1 MNFIIET
8 CSQWG
13 ESFTNFAGQMFWQ
26 SSLLIGA
33 VFAFD
38 LALRRQAR
46 AAVRYAL
53 WIVVLV
59 KLALPPTLAFPTSFA
74 WWLRPVEAPR
84 QMFQPRNVVA
94 TYKHT
99 TMPALPSPDFTPV
112 SLPSPRASGPAR
124 LLAGSSGVSLALMFW
139 LLVRWLQV
147 SRDVRRAAAPP
158 ESHQELLANAVSLVG
173 LKSRVRLRIT
183 NREMSP
189 AVCGLLR
196 PVILLPEKLADNL
209 PASQLRA
216 VLIHELMHLKRGD
229 VWINCLQSLL
239 QIIYWW
245 HPLVWFANA
254 RIRRAREEA
263 VDDAVMLALRENAD
277 SYAPTLLKVAKLSF
291 HRPLASLGLV
301 GILESRSALRQRIE
315 RLLDFKMPRR
325 AGLSFVSILGIAA
338 FTTVAVPMAEAP
350 VRSTGET
357 AIQARDGRD
366 VFSSNSL
373 AAFPVAAAKVL
384 PNSKRTRLMAK
395 ADELEDQ
402 TAAVPATAATNSS
415 ERHLIYP
422 SPARQAIVNKL
433 QDMRFDR
440 VAYDGRPLSEVIR
453 NLSAEV
459 KARDP
464 DGLGINFTI
473 NSVSSALADA
483 TLTSTNEAVDI
494 NSVVIKINPAL
505 RDVRLVDA
513 LDAIVA
519 VADHPIKYSIR
530 DGGIVFSA
538 KGNES
543 EPLVSR
549 RFKVD
554 ATILIQ
560 GLVAVSG
567 DDVTS
572 ALHQNSVDAKSR
584 TNSMARVQSSVMDF
598 FRGLGVNLDPPKSI
612 YFNHTQGTLWVRAT
626 AEDLGIIENA
636 IQEFYQ
642 ALPQLNIRVK
652 FIELITEL
660 PGAFSVRGPLTNHD
674 GRIVAA
680 LPPERAKQFISDLRG
695 KTGVREL
702 SDGQITTLSGRQ
714 AQLQIGEVKT
724 VVVGITN
731 GLYETKDMMF
741 GQTLD
746 VVPYLDADG
755 YTIHLTLIPSVTEF
769 LGYDDPKSNK
779 LIPGSATN
787 YLVRVHQPLPHFRS
801 RQTTISAMMRDDGQ
815 TILLDNL
822 TQTET
827 VLSNGVS
834 STKQVPEDPTRYLMI
849 LITPT
854 LIDPTGNRI
863 HSDEELDPLSAI
875 SR

>member
-1 MNFIIET
+1 M
-8 CSQWG
+8 
-13 ESFTNFAGQMFWQ
+13 
-26 SSLLIGA
+26 
-33 VFAFD
+33 
-38 LALRRQAR
+38 
-46 AAVRYAL
+46 
-53 WIVVLV
+53 
-59 KLALPPTLAFPTSFA
+59 
-74 WWLRPVEAPR
+74 
-84 QMFQPRNVVA
+84 
-94 TYKHT
+94 
-99 TMPALPSPDFTPV
+99 
-112 SLPSPRASGPAR
+112 
-124 LLAGSSGVSLALMFW
+124 
-139 LLVRWLQV
+139 
-147 SRDVRRAAAPP
+147 
-158 ESHQELLANAVSLVG
+158 
-173 LKSRVRLRIT
+173 
-183 NREMSP
+183 
-189 AVCGLLR
+189 
-196 PVILLPEKLADNL
+196 
-209 PASQLRA
+209 
-216 VLIHELMHLKRGD
+216 
-229 VWINCLQSLL
+229 
-239 QIIYWW
+239 
-245 HPLVWFANA
+245 
-254 RIRRAREEA
+254 
-263 VDDAVMLALRENAD
+263 
-277 SYAPTLLKVAKLSF
+277 
-291 HRPLASLGLV
+291 
-301 GILESRSALRQRIE
+301 
-315 RLLDFKMPRR
+315 
-325 AGLSFVSILGIAA
+325 
-338 FTTVAVPMAEAP
+338 
-350 VRSTGET
+350 
-357 AIQARDGRD
+357 
-366 VFSSNSL
+366 
-373 AAFPVAAAKVL
+373 
-384 PNSKRTRLMAK
+384 
-395 ADELEDQ
+395 
-402 TAAVPATAATNSS
+402 
-415 ERHLIYP
+415 
-422 SPARQAIVNKL
+422 NKL

-612 YFNHTQGTLWVRAT
+612 YFNDTQGTLWVRAT

-801 RQTTISAMMRDDGQ
+801 RQTTISAMMRDGQ